1 MKKTWVTLSSAV
13 LLIAA
18 SIVSCAGNTPQGDE
32 QTAVPAANE
41 PIADSLPLREM
52 QLTANAS
59 LPEPLNAI
67 RLPEG
72 FHIDTYAKVDG
83 ARSMAL
89 SDNGILYVGTMGKKV
104 YAVVDENKDGKSDQ
118 VYTVAKNLNTPN
130 GVAWKNGHLYIA
142 TISSILKLEN
152 IDERLASPPAPV
164 TVYDKYP
171 TDRHHGWKFIAFGPD
186 EKLYVPVGAPCNI
199 CESKNPVYASITR
212 MNADGSG
219 MEIFAKGVR
228 NTVGFTWH
236 PETKHLWFTDNGRDN
251 MGDNMPADELNTAPA
266 SGMHFGYPYCHQGDT
281 PDPEF
286 GKGKSCGDYVAPVQ
300 NLTPHGAALGLRFNT
315 GSHFPASFKN
325 ALLIAEHGSWNRSEP
340 IGYRIGMVQLDASG
354 KSTGFTTFADGWLQ
368 PGGKVLG
375 RPVDVQFLQD
385 GSMLIS
391 DDYSNLIYRVT
402 YKP

>member
-18 SIVSCAGNTPQGDE
+18 SIVSCAGNTPQGNE
-32 QTAVPAANE
+32 QIAVPAANE

-72 FHIDTYAKVDG
+72 FHIDTYAKVQG
-83 ARSMAL
+83 ARSMTL
-89 SDNGILYVGTMGKKV
+89 SDNGILYVGSMGKNV
-104 YAVVDENKDGKSDQ
+104 YAVVDENKDGKADQ
-118 VYTVAKNLNTPN
+118 VYTVVKNLNTPN

>member
-1 MKKTWVTLSSAV
+1 MKRTWISLPTVA
-13 LLIAA
+13 LLITAA
-18 SIVSCAGNTPQGDE
+18 IISCAGNTSNADE
-32 QTAVPAANE
+32 TTSANTNRA
-41 PIADSLPLREM
+41 PVTDSLKTVSLQLKANPL
-52 QLTANAS
+52 

-72 FHIDTYAKVDG
+72 FHIAVYAKVQG

-89 SDNGILYVGTMGKKV
+89 SDNGTLYVGTMGKNV
-104 YAVVDENKDGKSDQ
+104 YAVVDEDKDGKADQ

-130 GVAWKNGHLYIA
+130 GVAWKNGDLYIA
-142 TISSILKLEN
+142 TISSILKLEKM
-152 IDERLASPPAPV
+152 DDRLQDPPAPV
-164 TVYDKYP
+164 KVYDQYP

-186 EKLYVPVGAPCNI
+186 DKLYVPVGAPCNI

-212 MNADGSG
+212 IHADGSN

-251 MGDNMPADELNTAPA
+251 MGDDMPADELNTAPT
-266 SGMHFGYPYCHQGDT
+266 SGMHFGYPYCHQGNT
-281 PDPEF
+281 LDPEF
-286 GKGKSCGDYVAPVQ
+286 GKGKSCDDYVAPVQ

-315 GSHFPASFKN
+315 GNQFPASFKN
-325 ALLIAEHGSWNRSEP
+325 SLFIAEHGSWNRSEP
-340 IGYRIGMVQLDASG
+340 IGYRVGMVQLDASG

-368 PGGKVLG
+368 PGGKVTG

>member
-1 MKKTWVTLSSAV
+1 MKKSWVTFRSALV
-13 LLIAA
+13 LLSA
-18 SIVSCAGNTPQGDE
+18 SIVSCASNTPEGNE
-32 QTAVPAANE
+32 RPAGSEPAA
-41 PIADSLPLREM
+41 DTLPQQVM

-104 YAVVDENKDGKSDQ
+104 YAVVDENKDGKADQ

-130 GVAWKNGHLYIA
+130 GVAWKNGDLYIA

-164 TVYDKYP
+164 TVYGKYP

-266 SGMHFGYPYCHQGDT
+266 SGMHFGYPYCHQGNT

-300 NLTPHGAALGLRFNT
+300 KLTPHGAALGLRFNT